1 MLSAI
6 DSRGPEHLANSAA
19 QPVAR
24 TVRRERHAPLASNV
38 DAAEPLVA
46 RRQGRAGFRLTAG
59 LLVGITFLLS
69 TFAISVAQ
77 TGRSDQFRL
86 ENIDPSLIERFRQRQ
101 AGPTGTSQDV
111 TSPVDMVRPD
121 DMLPPDQVPDSVSEE
136 FSPLELD
143 YADRLLRQAPEF
155 AHQRAE
161 RRPGLPDQF
170 GRQLPDGS
178 QPVLEQFG
186 YRMLSSLSV
195 AGNLIGTGAINDS
208 YQLGI
213 GDELVITFRGQANQS
228 YRTAVDREGQVVLP
242 DMPPVP
248 AAGRSFGHFRAVL
261 EQVAAATFLKTEVF
275 VSLGNVRNFPI
286 MVLGQVNRPGVH
298 RVTGVASVLDAIVA
312 AGGVQ
317 KTGSLRQIRLIR
329 GSAVIPVDFY
339 DLLLTGQLVD
349 DVTLMEG
356 DRVFVPSI
364 GPTMAVV
371 GDVQRPGIYELAGPQ
386 SYLTAFQAIGLAGG
400 TLRPQGYRYL
410 RISTEQ
416 EGGDFVSE
424 MTDPRRSPVRFSDIV
439 LVSKLG
445 YSWDGAFILDGHV
458 TVPGPRALRLD
469 RTVGSVINEPNV
481 LRENPYLLFAA
492 IETSDPKMKARHF
505 LPVDLGRIALGKSDV
520 PLRPEDRLIIF
531 GSEDIRFLSSRS
543 VQAVLE
549 ARDEG
554 RAIVRPDLIAA
565 TQAGPQGRA
574 VQGQAVRGQA
584 VRGQAVQGQAVQGQ
598 VDDTVPPVC
607 RGLQSLAAVVSRSR
621 SERFSNARLAVN
633 PDKRDVI
640 PSGESCSVVFDRYP
654 DLLPFVLDFV
664 VAMNGEVRV
673 PGIYPI
679 APGTTIGALVPVVG
693 GLSPEADLAQI
704 ELSRFASVKSQDGA
718 SFERRTIDASRT
730 SLLKVALSPGDIIR
744 FNPKFSERDT
754 GSILLSGAFKRPG
767 VYVIRRGERLSE
779 MIARAGG
786 LTEQAYPLG
795 AVFTRESVR
804 QREAKA
810 FERAATDLESGLAE
824 TLASGALA
832 DQSPEALVLAVQG
845 LANQLRNAQAVGR
858 VVVEADPTVL
868 EVRREFDNVLEP
880 GDRLHMPKR
889 PNSVTVSGEVLNPGT
904 IQFVSGKTVDE
915 YVDNAGGVTRV
926 SDDDRIFMV
935 FPNGEA
941 QTVSISS
948 WNFTAVRI
956 PPGSTIVV
964 PRDPKPFDLLAFS
977 ISLSEILSRLAI
989 TAASL
994 VVIGNN

>member
-1 MLSAI
+1 MLSATN
-6 DSRGPEHLANSAA
+6 SKGPEHLANSAA
-19 QPVAR
+19 QPVA
-24 TVRRERHAPLASNV
+24 SNA
-38 DAAEPLVA
+38 DA
-46 RRQGRAGFRLTAG
+46 RRLAVRLTAG
-59 LLVGITFLLS
+59 LLVGISVLLS
-69 TFAISVAQ
+69 TFAVAVAQ

-111 TSPVDMVRPD
+111 TSPLDTVRPD
-121 DMLPPDQVPDSVSEE
+121 DVPPPDRAPESVSEE
-136 FSPLELD
+136 PSPLERD

-155 AHQRAE
+155 AHQRAQ
-161 RRPGLPDQF
+161 RD
-170 GRQLPDGS
+170 DS
-178 QPVLEQFG
+178 QPALEQFG

-195 AGNLIGTGAINDS
+195 AGNLVGTGAINDS

-213 GDELVITFRGQANQS
+213 GDELVITFRGQTNRS

-275 VSLGNVRNFPI
+275 VSLGNVRNFPV

-317 KTGSLRQIRLIR
+317 KTGSLRQVRLIR
-329 GSAVIPVDFY
+329 GSEAVPVDFY

-349 DVTLMEG
+349 DITLMEG
-356 DRVFVPSI
+356 DRVFVPPI
-364 GPTMAVV
+364 GPTMAVA

-424 MTDPRRSPVRFSDIV
+424 ITDPRQSPARFSDIV

-469 RTVGSVINEPNV
+469 RTVGSIINEPDI
-481 LRENPYLLFAA
+481 LRQNPYLLFAA
-492 IETSDPKMKARHF
+492 IETSDPKTKARHF
-505 LPVDLGRIALGKSDV
+505 LPVDLGRIVSGKSDV

-549 ARDEG
+549 ARNEG
-554 RAIVRPDLIAA
+554 RAIIRPDLIAA
-565 TQAGPQGRA
+565 AQAGP
-574 VQGQAVRGQA
+574 
-584 VRGQAVQGQAVQGQ
+584 QGQAVQGQ
-598 VDDTVPPVC
+598 VDDMEPLVC

-633 PDKRDVI
+633 PDKQQVI

-664 VAMNGEVRV
+664 VAVNGEVRV

-679 APGTTIGALVPVVG
+679 APGTTIGGLVPIVG

-704 ELSRFASVKSQDGA
+704 ELSRFASLKPQDGA
-718 SFERRTIDASRT
+718 PFERRTIDASST
-730 SLLKVALSPGDIIR
+730 SLLKVALTPGDIIR

-754 GSILLSGAFKRPG
+754 GSILLSGEFKRPG
-767 VYVIRRGERLSE
+767 VYTIRRGERLSE
-779 MIARAGG
+779 VIARAGG

-795 AVFTRESVR
+795 AVFTRESAR

-810 FERAATDLESGLAE
+810 FERAAVDLESGLAE

-832 DQSPEALVLAVQG
+832 DQQASPEALVLAVQG
-845 LANQLRNAQAVGR
+845 LANQLRTTEAIGR

-868 EVRREFDNVLEP
+868 DVRREFDNVLEP

-926 SDDDRIFMV
+926 SDDGRIFV
-935 FPNGEA
+935 IFPNGEA
-941 QTVSISS
+941 QTVTISS
-948 WNFTAVRI
+948 WNFTSVRI